1 MRTKRIIF
9 GATFLLLSGCS
20 FRSPSPEIVIV
31 PPPVA
36 VVHTAPVA
44 APVPTP
50 APAGASISSL
60 TAPQLL
66 TAAEQARA
74 DAQNYVAWKL
84 SKAENIAR
92 LTTLVQG
99 VNLRISQ
106 MKDGRIKGRYQPTD
120 IIAAKGAVQALRS
133 FLIVK
138 GD

>member
-1 MRTKRIIF
+1 MMTRSIIF
-9 GATFLLLSGCS
+9 GVTFLLLASCS
-20 FRSPSPEIVIV
+20 PTHSPVPEIIIV
-31 PPPVA
+31 PPLPPVA
-36 VVHTAPVA
+36 VVHTSPVSKPASPDA
-44 APVPTP
+44 A
-50 APAGASISSL
+50 ISSL

-84 SKAENIAR
+84 SKSENIAR

-106 MKDGRIKGRYQPTD
+106 MKDGRVKGRYQPTD

-133 FLIVK
+133 FLISK